1 QRTLF
6 LVPNRELALQIE
18 HWAHTLLSPFP
29 ALSHKKL
36 IQSFV
41 SGTPYEQDQIG
52 ILRRHGIPRITLGTP
67 RRLLELLNQPSREHT
82 GLLFGG
88 LARVVVDEIDAVL
101 KLPGKHASEKQIK
114 LRREKPRPGQML
126 VEKIVGVAPNEQKDA
141 DDARA
146 GAGAGAEAGKEAGE
160 QGAQQTRV
168 RKQNARGWQKKSDLH
183 LLSPAR
189 PAAASANANFGL
201 GARDRVAESPP
212 AVQLIMASATAN
224 KELRSFLRMRNW
236 TSPAHPLHTI
246 DIQQGITLPPSTTH
260 HCLVI
265 ENQDSIR
272 NLHRTN
278 PNASASAGSAAGPD
292 SFRRQQRRSHDAED
306 ENPWESDV
314 SRRSAQ
320 AQTHVMD
327 LMAEVA
333 ANVIRAVQPSGPTLI
348 FVRSDANSAQ
358 FAEILHT
365 FGVPAQQ
372 PEDMVT
378 HHRQQQQAQ
387 KKAPAAD
394 DAARE
399 EAEPRPV
406 YLATEEAAR
415 GLDIPGT
422 ALVLILDIPKSS
434 ASYAHLAGRT
444 GRFGRPGTVVSVVP
458 VGRLGWYES
467 KMRGIFHSLSITPAK
482 ADFVE

>member
-1 QRTLF
+1 QHQQQRTLF

-29 ALSHKKL
+29 TLSHKKL

-52 ILRRHGIPRITLGTP
+52 ILRRHGIPGITLGTP
-67 RRLLELLNQPSREHT
+67 RRLLELLSQPSRGEHT

-114 LRREKPRPGQML
+114 LRREKPRPGQLL
-126 VEKIVGVAPNEQKDA
+126 VERIVGVAPSEQKGA

-146 GAGAGAEAGKEAGE
+146 GAGAGKEAEE
-160 QGAQQTRV
+160 QGAQQTRL
-168 RKQNARGWQKKSDLH
+168 RKQNARGWQKKPDVH
-183 LLSPAR
+183 LLSPTR
-189 PAAASANANFGL
+189 PTAGGANVNSGP

-265 ENQDSIR
+265 ENQHSIR
-272 NLHRTN
+272 NLHPTN
-278 PNASASAGSAAGPD
+278 PSAGAGAGA
-292 SFRRQQRRSHDAED
+292 RRQQRRSQDAED

-333 ANVIRAVQPSGPTLI
+333 ANVIRAVQPSGPTLV

-358 FAEILHT
+358 FAEVLRT

-372 PEDMVT
+372 PEDMAT
-378 HHRQQQQAQ
+378 HHRHQQQAQ
-387 KKAPAAD
+387 MKAPAAD

-399 EAEPRPV
+399 EAEPSPV
-406 YLATEEAAR
+406 YLAAEEAAR

-482 ADFVE
+482 AGFVE

>member
-1 QRTLF
+1 
-6 LVPNRELALQIE
+6 
-18 HWAHTLLSPFP
+18 
-29 ALSHKKL
+29 
-36 IQSFV
+36 
-41 SGTPYEQDQIG
+41 
-52 ILRRHGIPRITLGTP
+52 
-67 RRLLELLNQPSREHT
+67 
-82 GLLFGG
+82 
-88 LARVVVDEIDAVL
+88 
-101 KLPGKHASEKQIK
+101 
-114 LRREKPRPGQML
+114 ML
-126 VEKIVGVAPNEQKDA
+126 VERIVGVAPNEQKDA
-141 DDARA
+141 GDARA
-146 GAGAGAEAGKEAGE
+146 VAEAGKEAE
-160 QGAQQTRV
+160 ERGARQTRM
-168 RKQNARGWQKKSDLH
+168 RKQNARGWQKKSDVH
-183 LLSPAR
+183 LLSPTR
-189 PAAASANANFGL
+189 PTAGGANVNFGL

-265 ENQDSIR
+265 ENQHSIR
-272 NLHRTN
+272 NLHPTN
-278 PNASASAGSAAGPD
+278 PSASADSAAGPD
-292 SFRRQQRRSHDAED
+292 SFRRQQRSQDAED

-358 FAEILHT
+358 FAEVLHT

-378 HHRQQQQAQ
+378 HHQHQQQQAQ
-387 KKAPAAD
+387 KKTPAAA